1 MSKIVVTWSIAYDSL
16 MTVDNEFQN
25 IILPEQ
31 LSNLNV
37 WFLATDMKKSLGGT
51 ATNIAYSLWLLWMK
65 DETIMLGVVWKDF
78 SVDEKSSRYV
88 DFSHILTIEDDFTA
102 CAYVTT
108 DRKEN
113 QITAF
118 YPWVMN
124 QADKMSLAEIDD
136 VDYCIVSPNGKAAML
151 KFVQEAKDKG
161 INCFFDPG
169 QQLPTFTKD
178 ELISCCVSANY
189 LICNAYE
196 FDLLMKMTER
206 DQFQLLKYFEKIIV
220 TLGAVWVR
228 LIEEGREVLIPWILV
243 PNVVDPT
250 GCGDALRSWLLYGL
264 TNDKTW
270 EESLKIGTIVA
281 SYVVRKKWT
290 IEHLFTW
297 GDIQNIL
304 DTPSNIS

>member
-1 MSKIVVTWSIAYDSL
+1 MPKIVVTWSIAYDSL

-37 WFLATDMKKSLGGT
+37 WLLATDMKKSLGGT

-65 DETIMLGVVWKDF
+65 DDTIMLGVVWMDF
-78 SVDEKSSRYV
+78 SVDEKISKYV
-88 DFSHILTIEDDFTA
+88 DFSHVLEIEDDFTA
-102 CAYVTT
+102 CAYVMT

-124 QADKMSLAEIDD
+124 QADKMSLAAIDG

-151 KFVQEAKDKG
+151 KFVQEAKDKW

-169 QQLPTFTKD
+169 QQLPTFTKE
-178 ELISCCVSANY
+178 ELITCCVSANY

-206 DQFQLLKYFEKIIV
+206 DQSQLLKYFEKIIV
-220 TLGAVWVR
+220 TLWAHGVN
-228 LIEEGREVLIPWILV
+228 LIEEGREVLIPGVLV
-243 PNVVDPT
+243 TDAVDPT
-250 GCGDALRSWLLYGL
+250 GCGDALRSGLLYGL
-264 TNDKTW
+264 AEGKSW
-270 EESLKIGTIVA
+270 EESLKIWTIVA
-281 SYVVRKKWT
+281 SYVVKQKGT
-290 IEHLFTW
+290 MDHVFTLS
-297 GDIQNIL
+297 DIKQQL
-304 DTPSNIS
+304 K